1 MIRKGIILAGGIGT
15 RMSPL
20 TKAVNKQLLP
30 IYDKPLIFYPLSI
43 LMLAGIKDILIIVNQ
58 GQLAQFKKILPE
70 SKNLGIKIN
79 YAEQKYPRGL
89 PEAFTIGES
98 YNVGSNK
105 NIQNIDIAKKLLFIL
120 KNNSIIIGNKVKIT
134 FVKDR
139 PGHDFRYALD
149 SKKIH
154 RKLKWKSRINL
165 KEGLANTFQWYLNNM
180 GFFTSVSKKQY
191 DKRLGLK

>member
-1 MIRKGIILAGGIGT
+1 MQDHCEA
-15 RMSPL
+15 
-20 TKAVNKQLLP
+20 LL
-30 IYDKPLIFYPLSI
+30 KIFL
-43 LMLAGIKDILIIVNQ
+43 
-58 GQLAQFKKILPE
+58 
-70 SKNLGIKIN
+70 
-79 YAEQKYPRGL
+79 RGK
-89 PEAFTIGES
+89 IGES
-98 YNVGSNK
+98 YNVGSNQ
-105 NIQNIDIAKKLLFIL
+105 NIQNIDIAKKLLRIL

-180 GFFTSVSKKQY
+180 GFFTSVSKKLY